1 MRTAR
6 QTLLALAAVTAL
18 ALAGCAPAEI
28 TPAFVTYTESPP
40 TDKTFAPEP
49 PEDPKPAIAWPI
61 TGLDASEASPEELV
75 RPALAIK
82 IPNDSKA
89 RPQSNL
95 EYADIVFEHY
105 IDGGIPRLIAV
116 YHSVYPPTVGPIRSM
131 REHDADSIGHL
142 GGPLVFSGAN
152 PKVMQVARNT
162 GQLLI
167 AQDLGDDGF
176 FRTKDK
182 PAPYNLHIDIPK
194 IVAQAG
200 DSVAPGPQFNFA
212 YPAQAATAV
221 LQGTDA
227 TNIDLRFSGY
237 GEPSWDWDPATNTWL
252 RSEFG
257 EPSSTV
263 AGTRLSATNV
273 LVLHVTVRTS
283 NSLPVSQ
290 MIVSGSP
297 GYVATGGKYIPI
309 LWTKADRLSAYE
321 ITTLEGEPVFL
332 APGQTWVEFV
342 PNAGVSGTRANF
354 S

>member
-1 MRTAR
+1 MRIAR
-6 QTLLALAAVTAL
+6 QSLLGLAAIAAL
-18 ALAGCAPAEI
+18 TLGGCAPAEI

-40 TDKTFAPEP
+40 TERTFAPAP

-61 TGLDASEASPEELV
+61 TGLDASSASPEELA
-75 RPALAIK
+75 RPALSIK
-82 IPNDSKA
+82 IPNDNKA

-116 YHSVYPPTVGPIRSM
+116 FQSVYPETVGPIRSM
-131 REHDADSIGHL
+131 REHDADSIGQL

-152 PKVMQVARNT
+152 PKVMTIARNS

-182 PAPYNLHIDIPK
+182 PAPYNLHVDIAD

-200 DSVAPGPQFNFA
+200 GSVAPGPQFNFA
-212 YPAQAATAV
+212 YPAEAATAV
-221 LQGTDA
+221 LEGTPA
-227 TNIDLRFSGY
+227 THIDLRFSGY
-237 GEPSWDWDPATNTWL
+237 GEPSWDWDPSTNTWL

-257 EPSSTV
+257 EPSSTS

-297 GYVATGGKYIPI
+297 GFVATGGKYIPV
-309 LWTKADRLSAYE
+309 LWSKADRTSPYV
-321 ITTLEGEPVFL
+321 ITTTSGEPVSL

-342 PNAGVSGTRANF
+342 PNAGVSGSHANF

>member
-6 QTLLALAAVTAL
+6 LTLLAVSAVTAL
-18 ALAGCAPAEI
+18 LVAGCAPAEI

-40 TDKTFAPEP
+40 TDRTFAPEP
-49 PEDPKPAIAWPI
+49 PEDPMPAVAWPI
-61 TGLDASEASPEELV
+61 TGLDATAATPEELT

-82 IPNDSKA
+82 IPNDNKS

-95 EYADIVFEHY
+95 EFADIVFEHY

-116 YHSVYPPTVGPIRSM
+116 FHSNYPESVGPTRSM
-131 REHDADSIGHL
+131 REHDANTIGQL

-152 PKVMQVARNT
+152 PKVMTIARNS

-167 AQDLGDDGF
+167 AQDLGDRGF

-182 PAPYNLHIDIPK
+182 PSPYNLHVNIADI
-194 IVAQAG
+194 VEQAEG
-200 DSVAPGPQFNFA
+200 AVAPGAQFNFA
-212 YPAQAATAV
+212 YPAEAATAT
-221 LQGTDA
+221 LEGTPA
-227 TNIDLRFSGY
+227 THIDLRFSAY
-237 GEPSWDWDPATNTWL
+237 GEPSWDWDAATNTWL

-257 EPSSTV
+257 EPSSTM

-273 LVLHVTVRTS
+273 LVLHVTVKTS
-283 NSLPVSQ
+283 NSLPVSE
-290 MIVSGSP
+290 MLVSNSP
-297 GYVATGGKYIPI
+297 GFVATGGKYIPI
-309 LWTKADRLSAYE
+309 LWSKADRTSPFV
-321 ITTLEGEPVFL
+321 ITTLEGAPVSL

-342 PNAGVSGTRANF
+342 PNAGVRGSHANF